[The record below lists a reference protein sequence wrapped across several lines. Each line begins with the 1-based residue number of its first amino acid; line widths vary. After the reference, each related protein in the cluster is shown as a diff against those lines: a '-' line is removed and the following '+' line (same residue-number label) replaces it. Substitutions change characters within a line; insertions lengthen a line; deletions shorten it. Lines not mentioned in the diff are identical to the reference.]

1 MRYTMPMGEKKPAP
15 GKIPFACRGAG
26 LTGQLLIASPQMPDT
41 GFAQSVIYI
50 YHHSAEGALGFVLN
64 KPATDIQLADLLKP
78 YRRAPRPFSRTEAEH
93 KIAIVY
99 GGPIDAKRGF
109 VLHTKDFRCA
119 GTQSESRQQVA
130 LTTSADIL
138 SAMAKN
144 QGPRKAVIALGYAGW
159 APGQLERELRDNSW
173 LSTESGESLVFDESA
188 QLLYQAALK
197 QIGVNLAALSPR
209 AGLA

>member
-1 MRYTMPMGEKKPAP
+1 MGGKKPALGTTAPAP
-15 GKIPFACRGAG
+15 GGEG
-26 LTGQLLIASPQMPDT
+26 LTGQLLIATPQMPDT

-50 YHHSAEGALGFVLN
+50 YHHSSEGALGFVLN
-64 KPATDIQLADLLKP
+64 KPATDIRLADLLKP
-78 YRRAPRPFSRTEAEH
+78 YRRTPPPFAPMTPG

-119 GTQSESRQQVA
+119 GTQSESRQKVA
-130 LTTSADIL
+130 LTTSVDIL

-159 APGQLERELRDNSW
+159 APGQLERELHDNSW
-173 LSTESGESLVFDESA
+173 LSTEGGEALVFDESA
-188 QLLYQAALK
+188 PLLYQTALK
-197 QIGVNLAALSPR
+197 QMGISLAAYSPQ

>member
-1 MRYTMPMGEKKPAP
+1 MGEKKPASD
-15 GKIPFACRGAG
+15 KTCVG
-26 LTGQLLIASPQMPDT
+26 LTGQLLIASPLMPDT

-64 KPATDIQLADLLKP
+64 KPATDIELADLLKP
-78 YRRAPRPFSRTEAEH
+78 YRRSPPSCALAAPG

-119 GTQSESRQQVA
+119 GTQSENRQQLA

-159 APGQLERELRDNSW
+159 APGQLERELRENSW
-173 LSTESGESLVFDESA
+173 LSTESGEALVFDESA

-197 QIGVNLAALSPR
+197 QVGVNLAAYSPQ